1 MNCNLK
7 KGKEKK
13 EERKGRKGKE
23 RRNAQ
28 PLHLFTDCKQNHSE
42 VNEKETEEMGGE
54 VGKKNEAE
62 VGDGQSFCRDLD
74 LRRDQKIR

>member
-1 MNCNLK
+1 MIELQF
-7 KGKEKK
+7 
-13 EERKGRKGKE
+13 EERKGKE

-62 VGDGQSFCRDLD
+62 VGDGQFLPGFRFEERSK
-74 LRRDQKIR
+74 DQ

>member
-1 MNCNLK
+1 LNCNLK

-42 VNEKETEEMGGE
+42 VNGKKRKKMGGVE

-62 VGDGQSFCRDLD
+62 VGDGQFLPGFRFEERSK
-74 LRRDQKIR
+74 DQ